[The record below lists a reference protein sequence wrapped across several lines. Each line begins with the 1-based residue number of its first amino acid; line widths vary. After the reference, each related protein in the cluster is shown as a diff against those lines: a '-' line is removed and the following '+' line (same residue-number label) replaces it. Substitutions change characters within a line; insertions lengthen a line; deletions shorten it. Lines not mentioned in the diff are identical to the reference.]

1 MLPLPTSL
9 AGEYERMSTERSPYL
24 ERARKAAKFTLPTLI
39 PPEGATGGN
48 QLRYGYSNFGARCVN
63 TMASRFLL
71 ALLPAR
77 QAFFRY
83 VLADEVMASLAPEE
97 VTEVEQALANV
108 ESAIQTDLETT
119 QTRGPAGEMFKHLQV
134 AGNVLAYDLPDGG
147 LKVFPLSRYCV
158 TRDGSGN
165 WTAIV
170 ALEHL
175 SRETLPADIR
185 AFVEGRMRGQGRERE
200 KTVKVYTGVFRTA
213 NGFKVWQEV
222 EGFTVPGSEGSYAQD
237 ACPWFP
243 LRAIPVDGESY
254 GRGHVEDYLGY
265 FVSLEGLTAAIV
277 KGTAAMSKLVYLRN
291 PNGTTKARDVARAE
305 TGDIVDGKVEDVQPL
320 QSQKAAD
327 FAQAREVI
335 RDLKDELA
343 FAFGLSSA
351 VQRQAE
357 RVTAE
362 EIRYVAQQ
370 IDSAHAGGFS
380 WLAQDFQLPLLK
392 SRMQR
397 LQRQQK
403 LPRLPEK
410 AVRPMIVTGLDALGR
425 GAELDNLQALI
436 GDIKVVAESAEAI
449 EPYTHI
455 VDLIQRLTVAR
466 GIKPKG
472 LVKSSDE
479 VAAALQQRQMQA
491 MVQHLGPNAVTQ
503 MGQLAQAGVN
513 AQTPT
518 GTP

>member
-1 MLPLPTSL
+1 MQTLPTSL

-39 PPEGATGGN
+39 PPEGHTSGN

-83 VLADEVMASLAPEE
+83 VLADEVMASLKPDE
-97 VTEVEQALANV
+97 VTQVEEALAGV

-147 LKVFPLSRYCV
+147 LKIFPLSRFCV

-165 WTAIV
+165 WTAII
-170 ALEHL
+170 ALEFL
-175 SRETLPADIR
+175 SLATLPNDIR
-185 AFVEGRMRGQGRERE
+185 SFVEGRLRSQGRERE
-200 KTVKVYTGVFRTA
+200 KTVKVYTGIFRTA
-213 NGFKVWQEV
+213 GGYSIWQEV
-222 EGFTVPGSEGSYAQD
+222 EGFKIPGTEGTYTFD
-237 ACPWFP
+237 NCPWFP
-243 LRAIPVDGESY
+243 LRGIPVDGESY
-254 GRGHVEDYLGY
+254 GRAHVEDYLGY
-265 FVSLEGLTAAIV
+265 FISLEGLTAAIV
-277 KGTAAMSKLVYLRN
+277 KGTAAISKLVYLRN
-291 PNGTTKARDVARAE
+291 PNGTTKASAVAKAE
-305 TGDIVDGKVEDVQPL
+305 TGDVVDGKVEDIRPL
-320 QSQKAAD
+320 QSEKSAD

-335 RDLKDELA
+335 RDLKEELA

-392 SRMQR
+392 SRMAR
-397 LQRQQK
+397 LQRQRK
-403 LPRLPEK
+403 LPSLPEK

-436 GDIKVVAESAEAI
+436 ADIKVVAESAEAI

-455 VDLIQRLTVAR
+455 VDLINRLTTAR

-472 LVKSSDE
+472 LVKSQNE
-479 VAAALQQRQMQA
+479 VAASLQQRQMQA

-503 MGQLAQAGVN
+503 MGQLAKAG
-513 AQTPT
+513 AAPSTQ
-518 GTP
+518 GTQ